1 MAANRDVAASPY
13 SSQSSLPTS
22 AHFTPDSDDSESD
35 SESGSGSDAGGGRSR
50 GDNSR
55 FRRGLL
61 PQRQLDAELGDV
73 DGSGGESYE
82 LQDRSKSGSG
92 RYARAAA
99 ADDDDDDGGGG
110 RNAFYEQENNASESS
125 SGGGGRGR
133 EGRTTGGRRSRSRDR
148 GVSASSV
155 ASFELY
161 TPDEERAVVRKF
173 DRRLVLFLSLC
184 YMLSFL
190 DRSNI
195 GNARIAG
202 MEEDLQTAPPRDE
215 WYEWALSAFYLAYI
229 AFEWMSLLWRVIPAH
244 IYVAAVVASW
254 GVFASL
260 QAVCT
265 SYPALIFLRAALG
278 VGEAAFTGVPFYLS
292 FFFKRDELA
301 FRTAMFISAAPLATT
316 FASSLAWLILK
327 VAEDGPI
334 APWRL
339 LFLIEGFPSVVIAT
353 IAWSVIPDSPGAA
366 SYLTD
371 REKKVARL
379 RLRHER
385 KQSQRQQRQ
394 RSRAGAGA
402 SSSSLSLPSS
412 SSPAQKPA
420 NGDNLRSKDVLS
432 VVLDPKAWITAAM
445 FFLAN
450 MAYSSLP
457 VFLPTVLRA
466 MGFGPQAAQGLAAP
480 PYLLAFAAV
489 LVTARLSD
497 RAGARA
503 PFVAAHAAASA
514 LGYAGLA
521 LARPLALP
529 AAWRYAAVYPAAVG
543 FFNVVVLVLAWS
555 VNNQPDDRRRG
566 AGFAL
571 LQLVGQ
577 CGPLVGTRLYPV
589 RDAPFFER
597 GMWACAAAML
607 GVAVLALLLRYYLAR
622 ANRGLEAS
630 ASGAGRSAGADLG
643 AITDEEAQGLV
654 SSYDSRALALDPR
667 QQPAR
672 LGSLSPQSVRAGG
685 TSGFLAEGVD
695 SESLEERLRGLNDS
709 TPLDAGSPLLPGKR
723 IFEYENALAPSTPRK
738 ALGFKVIRRD
748 DAPSSGVLLSDFPN
762 EILTHILSHL
772 HPDSHAAVALVS
784 KRFYSLV
791 TTPHAWRMAFQRF
804 FPGHDALVAANRTQD
819 GAWELED
826 SDVVRSEVRHF
837 TRLTPHAS
845 WRSEYLLRTRLL
857 RSLARGKPGTS
868 LGGIGSSS
876 RTSQSGKKSSAVL
889 TYNTKLPSMVTHL
902 HATFTSSS
910 KKSPR
915 VIHGAGDF
923 CVASASDPTIG
934 KVEKWGLDDPFA
946 FAQLDEV
953 VPQILPYGVGE
964 GPAAVP
970 NIMDVSQP
978 YGIVG
983 GEGFPGGRVFYRPSN
998 EFRGK
1003 YLGQGVSVIEAHPDI
1018 PKIPELSE
1026 GICSVWI
1033 AKSPAVPSLTQSMVG
1048 MLTGSSLGVVTAYAL
1063 GYDPSGPRYASG
1075 EISARWVLSPGVPI
1089 IALKVDDN
1097 YNHKRK
1103 TLGRVWAVALNA
1115 LGEVYYL
1122 TQPPTPP
1129 ATKSKADD
1137 STKLAWHA
1145 GRTAYWQLV
1154 EVTRRQARSEESER
1168 NVIRGTYS
1176 PRSPSNG
1183 MNLKK
1188 EQLAAE
1194 AREIERFLHYK
1205 PSHFRKVCTGWDM
1218 RRRLQVDFAGD
1229 DEHGAGESIFVI
1241 NCGLEEDQTSSI
1253 IRYSRARSGQQ
1264 REQPT
1269 PLETPI
1275 ETPMTPSIFGGSNS
1289 RSPSPKSTGP
1299 SLLKKALSPGRD
1311 LDHVQITTSNEDC
1324 STLAIVGRFEDTA
1337 TPSSVPA
1344 TPTAQSPS
1352 DIPGRCARL
1361 FGIGT
1366 NTGKILLWNMREA
1379 HASDGVH
1386 PVRVIQ
1392 TESPEISCLALSA
1405 LYLVHGGI
1413 DGLVQ
1418 TWDPLASTL
1427 EPVRTLNSRSQG
1439 RLPRHMLIANPT
1451 LRNLN
1456 FAAAGAI
1463 HLDPDATVLR
1473 GIIAFG
1479 TFVRYWS
1486 YSSSSQ
1492 ATGRKRRLR
1501 HSDVHGRATGRRHGG
1516 GVQGYIAAEAEE
1528 LRIEQEHKD
1537 REQAHLRAR
1546 FGVGLAELTE
1556 AEALQY
1562 AEIMSQEAFLLDEQR
1577 RASASDTGSIADL
1590 DTTSTSGSTD
1600 TLTPEPSVTG
1610 LSPPVA
1616 SSSNVQQVD
1625 EESDYDLQIQT
1636 ALRLSLLESAGET
1649 AQSPRGNSSAEYE
1662 FPITYKEK
1670 RGKQPSSITS
1680 PPSSHTRVLNRVES
1694 SSSTTA
1700 AWATP
1705 RTDNDDDDDDLQFAL
1720 KLSLAEEES
1729 RKSLGMAESA
1739 FHLEGPFPNL
1749 EAHESVK
1756 GKGKG
1761 KAV

>member
-1 MAANRDVAASPY
+1 
-13 SSQSSLPTS
+13 
-22 AHFTPDSDDSESD
+22 
-35 SESGSGSDAGGGRSR
+35 
-50 GDNSR
+50 
-55 FRRGLL
+55 
-61 PQRQLDAELGDV
+61 
-73 DGSGGESYE
+73 
-82 LQDRSKSGSG
+82 
-92 RYARAAA
+92 
-99 ADDDDDDGGGG
+99 
-110 RNAFYEQENNASESS
+110 
-125 SGGGGRGR
+125 
-133 EGRTTGGRRSRSRDR
+133 
-148 GVSASSV
+148 
-155 ASFELY
+155 
-161 TPDEERAVVRKF
+161 
-173 DRRLVLFLSLC
+173 
-184 YMLSFL
+184 
-190 DRSNI
+190 
-195 GNARIAG
+195 
-202 MEEDLQTAPPRDE
+202 
-215 WYEWALSAFYLAYI
+215 
-229 AFEWMSLLWRVIPAH
+229 
-244 IYVAAVVASW
+244 
-254 GVFASL
+254 
-260 QAVCT
+260 
-265 SYPALIFLRAALG
+265 
-278 VGEAAFTGVPFYLS
+278 
-292 FFFKRDELA
+292 
-301 FRTAMFISAAPLATT
+301 
-316 FASSLAWLILK
+316 
-327 VAEDGPI
+327 
-334 APWRL
+334 
-339 LFLIEGFPSVVIAT
+339 
-353 IAWSVIPDSPGAA
+353 
-366 SYLTD
+366 
-371 REKKVARL
+371 
-379 RLRHER
+379 
-385 KQSQRQQRQ
+385 
-394 RSRAGAGA
+394 
-402 SSSSLSLPSS
+402 
-412 SSPAQKPA
+412 
-420 NGDNLRSKDVLS
+420 
-432 VVLDPKAWITAAM
+432 
-445 FFLAN
+445 
-450 MAYSSLP
+450 
-457 VFLPTVLRA
+457 
-466 MGFGPQAAQGLAAP
+466 
-480 PYLLAFAAV
+480 
-489 LVTARLSD
+489 
-497 RAGARA
+497 
-503 PFVAAHAAASA
+503 
-514 LGYAGLA
+514 
-521 LARPLALP
+521 
-529 AAWRYAAVYPAAVG
+529 
-543 FFNVVVLVLAWS
+543 
-555 VNNQPDDRRRG
+555 
-566 AGFAL
+566 
-571 LQLVGQ
+571 
-577 CGPLVGTRLYPV
+577 
-589 RDAPFFER
+589 
-597 GMWACAAAML
+597 
-607 GVAVLALLLRYYLAR
+607 
-622 ANRGLEAS
+622 
-630 ASGAGRSAGADLG
+630 
-643 AITDEEAQGLV
+643 
-654 SSYDSRALALDPR
+654 
-667 QQPAR
+667 
-672 LGSLSPQSVRAGG
+672 
-685 TSGFLAEGVD
+685 
-695 SESLEERLRGLNDS
+695 
-709 TPLDAGSPLLPGKR
+709 
-723 IFEYENALAPSTPRK
+723 
-738 ALGFKVIRRD
+738 
-748 DAPSSGVLLSDFPN
+748 
-762 EILTHILSHL
+762 
-772 HPDSHAAVALVS
+772 
-784 KRFYSLV
+784 
-791 TTPHAWRMAFQRF
+791 MAFQRF
-804 FPGHDALVAANRTQD
+804 FPGQDALVAANRTQD
-819 GAWELED
+819 GTWGLED
-826 SDVVRSEVRHF
+826 SDAVRSEVRHF

-970 NIMDVSQP
+970 NVMDVSQP

-1003 YLGQGVSVIEAHPDI
+1003 YLGQGISVIEAHPDI

-1033 AKSPAVPSLTQSMVG
+1033 AKSPVVPSLTQSMIGV
-1048 MLTGSSLGVVTAYAL
+1048 LTGSSLGVVTAYAL
-1063 GYDPSGPRYASG
+1063 GYDPSGPRYTSG

-1097 YNHKRK
+1097 YSHKRK

-1115 LGEVYYL
+1115 LGEIYYL

-1154 EVTRRQARSEESER
+1154 EATRRQARSEESER

-1269 PLETPI
+1269 FPETPI
-1275 ETPMTPSIFGGSNS
+1275 ETPITPSLFGGSTS

-1299 SLLKKALSPGRD
+1299 SLLKKAPSSGTVSPPTLPD
-1311 LDHVQITTSNEDC
+1311 SANPVLDDWVETSFCSKNLDHVQITTSSEDC
-1324 STLAIVGRFEDTA
+1324 SSLAIVGRFEDTA
-1337 TPSSVPA
+1337 SLSSVPA
-1344 TPTAQSPS
+1344 TPTAQPPS
-1352 DIPGRCARL
+1352 DIPGRRARL

-1405 LYLVHGGI
+1405 LYLVHGGT

-1451 LRNLN
+1451 LHNPN
-1456 FAAAGAI
+1456 FAAVGAI

-1479 TFVRYWS
+1479 TLVRYWS

-1492 ATGRKRRLR
+1492 AAGRKRRLR

-1528 LRIEQEHKD
+1528 LRIEQEHKA

-1577 RASASDTGSIADL
+1577 RASTSDTGSAADL
-1590 DTTSTSGSTD
+1590 DTISTTGSTD
-1600 TLTPEPSVTG
+1600 TVTPEPSVTG
-1610 LSPPVA
+1610 PSPPVA

-1625 EESDYDLQIQT
+1625 EESDYELQIQT
-1636 ALRLSLLESAGET
+1636 ALRLSLLESAGDT
-1649 AQSPRGNSSAEYE
+1649 AQSPRGNSSAEYS

-1670 RGKQPSSITS
+1670 RGKLPPSTS
-1680 PPSSHTRVLNRVES
+1680 PPSSHTPVLNWGEP
-1694 SSSTTA
+1694 SSSTTV

-1705 RTDNDDDDDDLQFAL
+1705 RTNDGDDEDDDDLQFAL

-1739 FHLEGPFPNL
+1739 FHLEDPFPTL
-1749 EAHESVK
+1749 EPHESVK

-1761 KAV
+1761 KGKAAWG